1 MPDSIIYAIKE
12 KMQPTPPYFSS
23 RSDGGGALGSANR
36 GKCKFWKSNW
46 LVRASWVAEVELHIV
61 KVGDDLV
68 NARWWFCSG
77 LFGEYCLDEQIV
89 WFKEQHLIG
98 LVSSKS
104 ARMNGAIV
112 AKSLTV
118 NHDAMTFKF
127 IYVNTVSI

>member
-1 MPDSIIYAIKE
+1 
-12 KMQPTPPYFSS
+12 
-23 RSDGGGALGSANR
+23 
-36 GKCKFWKSNW
+36 
-46 LVRASWVAEVELHIV
+46 VELHIV

-112 AKSLTV
+112 ARSLTV

-127 IYVNTVSI
+127 IYVNKYLNIEIVSWRSSVTGRAAVSQHRNSV